1 VSRYVTAAGLVVTV
15 LAWAVTVRHEA
26 GFLASALR
34 EGDDLA
40 AAYAALYLALVS
52 LLVYGSLVYLVAR
65 WGHLARLVTHRRAS
79 DAELAAFRS
88 RAVPAVT
95 ILVPSYK
102 EDARVV
108 RKTLL
113 SAALQDYPR
122 RSVVLL
128 IDDPPVPATR
138 ADAQALDEVRRLP
151 AEVERLLA
159 PMRDRAV
166 RALAEFEATRLTTP
180 ECIAATARGLADR
193 LRDVGEWFADQARQ
207 YEVRD
212 HSDRLFVELTFL
224 VDSRRF
230 QRDAEAL
237 ASRADAGA
245 LDVRMLRDE
254 YRRLARRFDVTLR
267 SFERKRYANLSAEPN
282 KAMNLNSYLGLMG
295 GYFVECREHGRLV
308 LRPAAPGTARL
319 AIADSEYVLILDADS
334 ILHPEYATRLAHRLE
349 QPDYRQVAVI
359 QTPYSAFP
367 GARGA
372 LERIAGATTDVQ
384 YQIHQGFTHY
394 HATFWVGANAMA
406 RMRALRE
413 IAEARQERGF
423 TIPTFI
429 HDRTVIED
437 TESTVELRQRGWQL
451 QNYPERLA
459 FSATPPDFG
468 SLLIQRRRWA
478 NGGLLILPKLWR
490 CAWKDG
496 GRRMTVAE
504 AALRLHY
511 LMSLAASNIALLI
524 LLAWGFDARLASLW
538 LPLTA
543 VPYYGLYAV
552 DLRRAGYRCRDVLGV
567 YALNLLLIPVS
578 LGGVLRSLGQAFTG
592 QRSAFGRTPKVTGR
606 TATPAGYVASEIT
619 LLAAWLFGAGMDLYF
634 GRRLN
639 AAFGAV
645 NATFLLYALWRFV
658 GLRAACGDLA
668 PLARSLRQRW
678 MAVKAAWGATR
689 RLATPAV
696 VVLGLLLLP
705 AVAAGVEM
713 AITLD
718 DLPAHRSLPRGTDRV
733 SIVDAAI
740 RALQRHRVVGA
751 VGFANGGSLETRPE
765 HVAVVARWV
774 AAGYQLG
781 NHTLGHVDLH
791 RSDVRSYLAD
801 VDNNQE
807 LLARYAPQS
816 PALFRYPYLHEGD
829 TPETRRAV
837 RAALHA
843 RGFDIAPVTIDFF
856 DWAWNDAYARCVDV
870 GDSRTVPALQQT
882 FLRNADAALEW
893 SERSAR
899 ALIGRSIKHVL
910 LLHLGAF
917 DALMLDDLLTRYER
931 RGARFISVA
940 EALRDPIYGIDP
952 GGTASGNF
960 LFQLLH
966 ATGRPIGRPP
976 HPLPEIDAACR

>member
-1 VSRYVTAAGLVVTV
+1 VSRFVTAAGLVVTV
-15 LAWAVTVRHEA
+15 VAWAATVLHEA
-26 GFLASALR
+26 SVLASALR

-40 AAYAALYLALVS
+40 AAYAVLYLALVS
-52 LLVYGSLVYLVAR
+52 VLVYGSLVYLVAR
-65 WGHLARLVTHRRAS
+65 WGHLARLATHRRAS

-88 RAVPAVT
+88 RTVPAVT

-138 ADAQALDEVRRLP
+138 ADAQALDEVRALP
-151 AEVERLLA
+151 GDIERLLA
-159 PMRDRAV
+159 PMRARTL
-166 RALAEFEATRLTTP
+166 RALTEFEATPLATE
-180 ECIAATARGLADR
+180 ECRASAARGLADL
-193 LRDVGEWFADQARQ
+193 LRDVGEWFAEQARQ

-230 QRDAEAL
+230 RRGAEAL
-237 ASRADAGA
+237 ASRAGVGA
-245 LDVRMLRDE
+245 LDVRMIRDE
-254 YRRLARRFDVTLR
+254 YRRLAERFDVTLR

-295 GYFVECREHGRLV
+295 GCFVEHREHGRVV
-308 LRPAAPGTARL
+308 LRPAPPGVPGL

-334 ILHPEYATRLAHRLE
+334 LLHPEYTVRLAQRLE
-349 QPDYRQVAVI
+349 QPDHQRVAVI

-367 GARGA
+367 GATGA

-413 IAEARQERGF
+413 IAGTRQERGF
-423 TIPTFI
+423 IVRTFI

-437 TESTVELRQRGWQL
+437 TESTVDLRQRGWQL

-478 NGGLLILPKLWR
+478 NGGLLIVPKLWR

-504 AALRLHY
+504 AVLRLHY
-511 LMSLAASNIALLI
+511 LTSLAASNIALLI

-543 VPYYGLYAV
+543 VPYYGLYAA
-552 DLRRAGYRCRDVLGV
+552 DLRRAGYRYRDVLGV
-567 YALNLLLIPVS
+567 YALNMLLIPVS

-606 TATPAGYVASEIT
+606 TAAPAGYVASEIT
-619 LLAAWLFGAGMDLYF
+619 LLAAWLFMAGMDLYF

-645 NATFLLYALWRFV
+645 NAAFLLYALWRFV
-658 GLRAACGDLA
+658 GVRPACDDLA
-668 PLARSLRQRW
+668 PLARSLRQCWAMVR
-678 MAVKAAWGATR
+678 ATWGATR
-689 RLATPAV
+689 RLATPAIL
-696 VVLGLLLLP
+696 VLGLLLLP
-705 AVAAGVEM
+705 TVATGVEM

-718 DLPAHRSLPRGTDRV
+718 DLPAHGPLPPGTDRV
-733 SIVDAAI
+733 SVVDAAI
-740 RALQRHRVVGA
+740 GALQRHRIVGA
-751 VGFANGGSLETRPE
+751 VGFVNGGSLETKPE
-765 HVAVVARWV
+765 HLAVVGRWV
-774 AAGYQLG
+774 AAGYALG
-781 NHTLGHVDLH
+781 NHTLGHLDLH
-791 RSDVRSYLAD
+791 RSDARSYLAD
-801 VDNNQE
+801 VDHNQE
-807 LLARYAPQS
+807 VLARYAPKS
-816 PALFRYPYLHEGD
+816 PTLFRYPYLHEGD
-829 TPETRRAV
+829 TLETRGVV

-843 RGFDIAPVTIDFF
+843 RGFDIAPVTIDFSDVSLKTPELRSQCF
-856 DWAWNDAYARCVDV
+856 LGSSLVMLPSKYAV
-870 GDSRTVPALQQT
+870 
-882 FLRNADAALEW
+882 AAT
-893 SERSAR
+893 APP
-899 ALIGRSIKHVL
+899 LIHREPLAGNLLPYPDEPHNGRV
-910 LLHLGAF
+910 
-917 DALMLDDLLTRYER
+917 
-931 RGARFISVA
+931 
-940 EALRDPIYGIDP
+940 
-952 GGTASGNF
+952 
-960 LFQLLH
+960 
-966 ATGRPIGRPP
+966 
-976 HPLPEIDAACR
+976 